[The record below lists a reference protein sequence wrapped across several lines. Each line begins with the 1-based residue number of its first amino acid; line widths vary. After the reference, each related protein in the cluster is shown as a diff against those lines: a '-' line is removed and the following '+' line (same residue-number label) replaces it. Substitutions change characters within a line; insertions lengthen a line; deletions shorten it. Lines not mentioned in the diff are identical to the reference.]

1 MVYNVHMR
9 CHLTDDARKYGALDS
24 VSAFPFETF
33 LGTLKRLVRSPN
45 KTLQQIHRRMSELH
59 TINTEVNCFSD
70 QNLLLFWKHDDGPTL
85 DCYLPCTQYK
95 KLIYGSYEYQILS
108 SSKADSCVITSSK
121 DIVKII
127 NIIKTKYTCYL
138 ICQQFRKPYR
148 PFF

>member
-70 QNLLLFWKHDDGPTL
+70 QNLLLF
-85 DCYLPCTQYK
+85 
-95 KLIYGSYEYQILS
+95 
-108 SSKADSCVITSSK
+108 
-121 DIVKII
+121 
-127 NIIKTKYTCYL
+127 
-138 ICQQFRKPYR
+138 
-148 PFF
+148 